1 MQVIL
6 LDKLVNLGDLGDQV
20 NVKSGY
26 ARNFLIPKGK
36 ALIANKK
43 NIAFFLAS
51 RAEQEAKLARSLG
64 LAQDL
69 AKRINQLGMV
79 TIISKSGEEGK
90 LFGSVSARDI
100 AQAVCLAGIEIDK
113 STVRLAKGALRVLGE
128 YPVHFHLHR
137 EVSAQLVV
145 KVVSE

>member
-6 LDKLVNLGDLGDQV
+6 LDKLINLGELGDQV

-36 ALIANKK
+36 AVLATKK
-43 NIAFFLAS
+43 NIASFLAS
-51 RAEQEAKLARSLG
+51 RAEQEAKLAESLR

-69 AKRINQLGMV
+69 AKRINQLGTV
-79 TIISKSGEEGK
+79 IISSKSGEEGK

-100 AQAVCLAGIEIDK
+100 AQAVCLAGVKVDK
-113 STVRLAKGALRVLGE
+113 STVRLTKGALRVLGE
-128 YPVHFHLHR
+128 HPVHFHLHR
-137 EVSAQLVV
+137 DVSTQLVV
-145 KVVSE
+145 TVVEE